1 MKIAQVTPG
10 LIPIPPNGWGA
21 VEKIIWAYN
30 LELKKLGHE
39 VDILYSGDIHKDD
52 YDVVHVHVSN
62 LAIELANRGIP
73 YVFTMHD
80 HHVEVFGKGSFSYRE
95 NLEAINRSIFSM
107 VPSEHLIDYFGNPD
121 NLRYLPHGVDNDFFI
136 PSILQEPVSHSL
148 LCVGKNGYINDP
160 KFDRKGFGYAL
171 KAAVKLDLPITIA
184 GPSAN
189 SEFFDTIDTTYSKL
203 EIKRDLTEDELKEE
217 YKKHTI
223 FIHPSII
230 EAGHPNLT
238 LLEAMSAGLPI
249 VGTYTGKEFK
259 LEGIRRIE
267 RDVGQVVE
275 GITEVMNNYQSFR
288 SQAVDDAESL
298 TWDKVVHRLD
308 AYLCSEHQSQKF
320 LNNHLS
326 IYDTVLDSEVPNSRY
341 VDKVY
346 IINLKERDDRK
357 KRIVSLIEQEIKQ
370 DSNFLNTE
378 FEIVEATDVRYL
390 SKEGLSEWTKENEYN
405 LWQWKIKKDNY
416 TFDGHDF
423 NEWDT
428 RDLSKGEIGCAISHY
443 KVWQT
448 AKQEGHKKVL
458 LLEDDAVWKQGDLA
472 RGLGLA
478 NGHDYDI
485 AYLGRIKPTIS
496 DEEVIDDNFVVPNFA
511 YTTHAYILTDLGIN
525 KVLKAGLQNNI
536 IAVDEFLCA
545 CISNHRRDD
554 VSTLYPKTLK
564 AIATKTYKGKSLGE
578 GGCFCEQYGID
589 NKMESDVS
597 YNRFFEYNFVDN
609 AKVEITHSY
618 IADDRFDCAF
628 YIDGVETYKTELT
641 DNTWASISSKRR
653 LDIDIKI
660 SEQPSGEIISS
671 HKYNDNNQRVLVW
684 LDSRSL
690 GDSLSW
696 TPQVER
702 YRKMSG
708 AKVVLSTFWNH
719 ILEAQYPE
727 MEFIK
732 PGETAQNLYA
742 SYRIACVD
750 NDTELHKTP
759 WREVGLSRVCSDI
772 LNIPYEEEKCKV
784 NPSNKPRPIKEK
796 YVCISTSSTA
806 GCKLWHGWQGV
817 VDNLNSRGYKV
828 VVIQKEPL
836 DYMDLEG
843 LDNVIF
849 PENKDINE
857 AINWLEYCEFF
868 IGLSSGVSWLAHS
881 LDKEVV
887 MIAGFTEPFN
897 EFPCIRLINKA
908 KCYGC
913 WHKHKFDRG
922 DWDWCP
928 EHKGTERQFECM
940 KSIKI
945 EDVIQAL
952 PIKV

>member
-10 LIPIPPNGWGA
+10 LMPIPPNGWGA
-21 VEKIIWAYN
+21 IEKIIWAYN

-39 VDILYSGDIHKDD
+39 VDIIYCDDIHKDD

-80 HHVEVFGKGSFSYRE
+80 HHVEVFGKDSFPYRE

-121 NLRYLPHGVDNDFFI
+121 NLRYLPHGVDNGFFI
-136 PSILQEPVSHSL
+136 PSVLQEPVSHSL

-160 KFDRKGFGYAL
+160 KFDRKGFSYAL
-171 KAAVKLDLPITIA
+171 EAAMELNIPITIA

-189 SEFFDTIDTTYSKL
+189 SEFFETIDTTYSKL
-203 EIKRDLTEDELKEE
+203 EIKKDLTEDELKEE
-217 YKKHTI
+217 YKNHTI
-223 FIHPSII
+223 FLHPSIV

-249 VGTYTGKEFK
+249 VGTYTGKEFELK
-259 LEGIRRIE
+259 GIRRIE
-267 RDVGQVVE
+267 RDVSQVVA
-275 GITEVMNNYQSFR
+275 GITEVIDNYQSFR
-288 SQAVDDAESL
+288 SQAINDAKSL

-308 AYLCSEHQSQKF
+308 AYLCSEYQSQKF

-326 IYDTVLDSEVPNSRY
+326 IYDTVSDSEVANSRY

-346 IINLKERDDRK
+346 IINLKERTRRKDRIIK
-357 KRIVSLIEQEIKQ
+357 LLKQEIKQ
-370 DSNFLNTE
+370 DLNFLNTE
-378 FEIVEATDVRYL
+378 VEVVEASDVRPL
-390 SKEGLSEWTKENEYN
+390 DKEGLSKWFKENGYN
-405 LWQWKIKKDNY
+405 PWKWKIKKDNY
-416 TFDGHDF
+416 TFEGYDF
-423 NEWDT
+423 KEWDT

-443 KVWQT
+443 KIWKK
-448 AKQEGHKKVL
+448 AKQEGHKKIL
-458 LLEDDAVWKQGDLA
+458 ILEDDAVWVQGDLA

-478 NGHDYDI
+478 NRHDYDI
-485 AYLGRIKPTIS
+485 AYLGRTKVTKS
-496 DEEVIDDNFVVPNFA
+496 DEEVVDDNFVVPNFA

-525 KVLKAGLQNNI
+525 KVLRAGFQHNI
-536 IAVDEFLCA
+536 IPVDEFLCA
-545 CISNHRRDD
+545 CIYSHRRDD
-554 VSTLYPKTLK
+554 VSTVYPKILK
-564 AIATKTYKGKSLGE
+564 AIAPKVHRGKSLGE
-578 GGCFCEQYGID
+578 GGDFCEQYGIE
-589 NKMESDVS
+589 NKMESDIS
-597 YNRFFEYNFVDN
+597 YNRFFKYNFVN
-609 AKVEITHSY
+609 QPKVEITHSY
-618 IADDRFDCAF
+618 VTDDRFDCTF
-628 YIDGVETYKTELT
+628 YIDGVENYKTEMA
-641 DNTWASISSKRR
+641 DNTWSAIITKRR
-653 LDIDIKI
+653 VNLDIKI
-660 SEQPSGEIISS
+660 SDKISKEIVSS
-671 HKYNDNNQRVLVW
+671 HKYNDRNQRVLVW
-684 LDSRSL
+684 LDSKSL
-690 GDSLSW
+690 GDNLAW

-727 MEFIK
+727 IEFIN
-732 PGETAQNLYA
+732 PGATAQNLYA
-742 SYRIACVD
+742 SFRIACV
-750 NDTELHKTP
+750 NDDKSLHKTP
-759 WREVGLSRVCSDI
+759 WRGVELSRVCSDI

-784 NPSNKPRPIKEK
+784 NPSGKTRPIKEK
-796 YVCISTSSTA
+796 YICISTSSTA
-806 GCKLWHGWQGV
+806 GCKQWHGWQGV

-836 DYMDLEG
+836 DYMDLKG
-843 LDNVIF
+843 LNDVIF

-881 LDKEVV
+881 LNKEVV

-897 EFPCIRLINKA
+897 EFSCIRLINKD
-908 KCYGC
+908 KCHGC
-913 WHKHKFDRG
+913 WHKHEFDRG
-922 DWDWCP
+922 DWNWCP

-940 KSIKI
+940 KSIKV